1 MNPSWSTLSEE
12 TRDKVAAELQRQLT
26 DMIDLSLLA
35 KQAHWTVVGENFRS
49 FHLQLDELVTAYR
62 MWMDQVAERMVT
74 VGALPDGQSRT
85 VAATSELPA
94 LETEWIDSS
103 KLVAVVADRVEAAAR
118 RARAHMEV
126 LGDLDPVSEDLLI
139 AIVTGLEEQLWMLR
153 AQVR

>member
-1 MNPSWSTLSEE
+1 MTNWSTLSDD
-12 TRDKVAAELQRQLT
+12 TRDKVAAELQRELT
-26 DMIDLSLLA
+26 DLIDLSLLA

-62 MWMDQVAERMVT
+62 SWADQVAERMVT

-85 VAATSELPA
+85 VAATSELPE
-94 LETEWIDSS
+94 LEKEWIDST
-103 KLVAVVADRVEAAAR
+103 KLVATVADRVESAAH
-118 RARAHMEV
+118 RARAHMEA

-153 AQVR
+153 AQLR